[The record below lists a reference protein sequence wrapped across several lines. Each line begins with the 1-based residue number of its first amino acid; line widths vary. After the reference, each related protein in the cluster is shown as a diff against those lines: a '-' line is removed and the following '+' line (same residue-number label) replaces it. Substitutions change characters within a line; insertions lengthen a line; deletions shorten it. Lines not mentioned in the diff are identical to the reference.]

1 MRNFRVG
8 VNSEA
13 FKMSTHQ
20 FQLTFV
26 KDATLVDKLEI
37 PDMKPNLFKFKE
49 FSDIL
54 LGKFEGN
61 VLVGKF
67 SDSFCVLRIVCFEI
81 PVN

>member
-8 VNSEA
+8 LNSEA

-20 FQLTFV
+20 YQLTFV
-26 KDATLVDKLEI
+26 KEATLVDKLEI
-37 PDMKPNLFKFKE
+37 PDMKPTSFKFKE

-61 VLVGKF
+61 VLVGTY
-67 SDSFCVLRIVCFEI
+67 SFVFYA
-81 PVN
+81 

>member
-61 VLVGKF
+61 VLVGKY
-67 SDSFCVLRIVCFEI
+67 SFVFYA
-81 PVN
+81 